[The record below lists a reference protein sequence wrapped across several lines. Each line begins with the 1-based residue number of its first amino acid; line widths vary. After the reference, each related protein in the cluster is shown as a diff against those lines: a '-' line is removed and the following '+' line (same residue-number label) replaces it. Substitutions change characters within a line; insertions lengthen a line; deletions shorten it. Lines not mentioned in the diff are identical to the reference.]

1 MPSFLAM
8 GDHFLSEG
16 TFSCIGVRGDGGTG
30 TFCESVTTHYDTF
43 TLSGAKCRGPK
54 ASPLDSWLRK
64 KDGGI
69 FPLSFSTKCLFD
81 MEFALY
87 LIGQTRTI
95 FGTVFSILRNFLT
108 F

>member
-1 MPSFLAM
+1 M
-8 GDHFLSEG
+8 
-16 TFSCIGVRGDGGTG
+16 G
-30 TFCESVTTHYDTF
+30 TFCESVITHYDTF

-69 FPLSFSTKCLFD
+69 FPPSVSTKGVFD